1 PSASHRADADLGL
14 QPRRCARPD
23 PQAVVATA
31 RCVPGH
37 VGGGRRQP
45 GTGPMSKAAIWT
57 EPNRGPSWSTVPRV
71 WRYRATRGTVTRSG
85 SAPTWRD
92 ALTAV
97 DRHLRGVR

>member
-1 PSASHRADADLGL
+1 
-14 QPRRCARPD
+14 
-23 PQAVVATA
+23 
-31 RCVPGH
+31 
-37 VGGGRRQP
+37 
-45 GTGPMSKAAIWT
+45 MSKAAIWT